1 MSGRWARVKLGEML
15 KRSEQTIAI
24 RPDQEYRE
32 VTVKLWGKGVVLRGI
47 VSGASISSSNRY
59 LAKLG
64 QFILS
69 RIDARNGANGLVP
82 EELDGAVVTN
92 DFPLFDLNPERVEA
106 GFLAWLGKTRD
117 FVELCLRASEGTT
130 NRVRLKEDRFLA
142 LEIPL
147 PPLAEQQRIVARIEA
162 LAAEIHEARG
172 LRRQAVE
179 QTEAFTASSLNSFLL
194 SAFTAKPLG
203 ELLSPKTTISYGV
216 LVPGPDVDNGVP
228 FVRVQDLSVHNAAQ
242 QPNKRIAADVDAQYE
257 RTRLRGGEVLIGV
270 VGSIGKI
277 GIAPPSWAGAN
288 IARAVCRIV
297 PGPELDRDYLARV
310 LSAQPCQDYF
320 REATRTLAQP
330 TLNVGQL
337 SMTPIPVPR
346 IEEQR
351 RIIAEL
357 DALQAEVDTLKRHQ
371 ADTATELDALLPA
384 VLDQA
389 FRGKL

>member
-1 MSGRWARVKLGEML
+1 M
-15 KRSEQTIAI
+15 
-24 RPDQEYRE
+24 
-32 VTVKLWGKGVVLRGI
+32 
-47 VSGASISSSNRY
+47 
-59 LAKLG
+59 G